1 MATSPLA
8 LKTLQRP
15 CAPAQVE
22 RVLQQTVSG
31 FSYFR
36 ESTDGVCTPAAA
48 EVKKKTGAE
57 TSSLEKESLAAST
70 AV

>member
-1 MATSPLA
+1 M
-8 LKTLQRP
+8 
-15 CAPAQVE
+15 
-22 RVLQQTVSG
+22 LQQTVSG
-31 FSYFR
+31 FSHFR

-48 EVKKKTGAE
+48 EVKKKTGDE